1 MDSMLKTYLVLPN
14 FRMNKS
20 EAPDAWTGREVTVL
34 RTSGADALV
43 EVVLSEDRMVAGQEV
58 WLPKTRLDGYEEP
71 VFVPPPRAGRAWI
84 EATTRATAARLVE
97 PVGDC
102 DGSREFYYDG
112 RAEDGRG
119 ARRPSRCLGCRACS

>member
-1 MDSMLKTYLVLPN
+1 MKTYLVLPN

-20 EAPDAWTGREVTVL
+20 EAPDTWTGREVTVL

-58 WLPKTRLDGYEEP
+58 WLPKSRLDGYEEP
-71 VFVPPPRAGRAWI
+71 VVLTI
-84 EATTRATAARLVE
+84 VE
-97 PVGDC
+97 PVGSC
-102 DGSREFYYDG
+102 DGTREFYYDG

-119 ARRPSRCLGCRACS
+119 ARRPSRCPGCRACS

>member
-1 MDSMLKTYLVLPN
+1 MKTYLVLPN

-43 EVVLSEDRMVAGQEV
+43 EPILTDGQEV

-71 VFVPPPRAGRAWI
+71 VVLTIVQPHG
-84 EATTRATAARLVE
+84 
-97 PVGDC
+97 C
-102 DGSREFYYDG
+102 DGSGKYAYDSK
-112 RAEDGRG
+112 AKNGRG
-119 ARRPSRCLGCRACS
+119 AKLSPKCPGCRACS